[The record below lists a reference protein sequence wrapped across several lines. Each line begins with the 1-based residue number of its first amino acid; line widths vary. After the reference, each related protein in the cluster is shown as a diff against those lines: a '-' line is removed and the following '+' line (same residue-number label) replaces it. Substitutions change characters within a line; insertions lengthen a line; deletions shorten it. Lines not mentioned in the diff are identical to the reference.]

1 MHIEIPDELL
11 KKTHLSEKDLMIEI
25 ALIFYQRNTFTL
37 GQASAFAGV
46 HQMEF
51 QKILSERKI
60 NIHYDSESFRE
71 DMNVLNEP

>member
-1 MHIEIPDELL
+1 MRIEIPDVLL
-11 KKTHLSEKDLMIEI
+11 RAAHLSEQELKVEI

-37 GQASAFAGV
+37 GQASAFAGM

-60 NIHYDSESFRE
+60 NLHYDIDSFRE
-71 DMNVLNEP
+71 DVNMLNEP